1 MTKLIAVL
9 LLSLGALCAQ
19 EGKVMVD
26 EKDLTPDQLAKVKAQ
41 QTMTA
46 TSEYVKWGHEVGIAM
61 NETFAALTDN
71 AAKFAKTDVGKWTMF
86 LVSWKIMAKDIL
98 SVGNKVIGYLI
109 GIPFLVIGLLI
120 CLRSYWH
127 VCVPRR
133 VLIEK
138 GTGFWIW
145 RSKKYEM
152 YDPGDQKGNLTQDEW
167 VGIHALAAFGIICIA
182 SIMIFA

>member
-1 MTKLIAVL
+1 
-9 LLSLGALCAQ
+9 
-19 EGKVMVD
+19 
-26 EKDLTPDQLAKVKAQ
+26 
-41 QTMTA
+41 MTA

-127 VCVPRR
+127 VCVPRLSPTKR
-133 VLIEK
+133 GLASGSGGRKSMRCTIR
-138 GTGFWIW
+138 GC
-145 RSKKYEM
+145 
-152 YDPGDQKGNLTQDEW
+152 QKGNLTQDERVVDLW
-167 VGIHALAAFGIICIA
+167 VAAFGIICIA